1 MMVASVGPYNTLT
14 SALLQTSCIS
24 ASNSGATASPPTST
38 SRNCRPVVV
47 SRATFTKRRINP
59 GTACNT
65 VASCNTLVVTVASNA
80 PCVETSRQR
89 PPASGAQNNSSNEM
103 SKENEAIDGRQSASV
118 SLRTS
123 CADCN
128 VCSS

>member
-14 SALLQTSCIS
+14 SALLHTSCIS
-24 ASNSGATASPPTST
+24 AINSGATASPPTS
-38 SRNCRPVVV
+38 SCRNCGYS
-47 SRATFTKRRINP
+47 SRVATLTKRRINP

-65 VASCNTLVVTVASNA
+65 VASCNTLAATLASNA

-89 PPASGAQNNSSNEM
+89 PPTSGAQSNSNNEM
-103 SKENEAIDGRQSASV
+103 SNENEAIDGRQSASV
-118 SLRTS
+118 RPKTS
-123 CADCN
+123 CADCI